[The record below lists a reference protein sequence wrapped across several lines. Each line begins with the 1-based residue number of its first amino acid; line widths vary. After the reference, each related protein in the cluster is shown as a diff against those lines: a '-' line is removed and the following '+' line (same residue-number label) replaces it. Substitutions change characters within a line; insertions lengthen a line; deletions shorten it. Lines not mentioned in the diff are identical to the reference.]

1 MPEDKNTD
9 NKELKEEAETTAEE
23 TQDTAEEAEKE
34 TAGSAETAETESP
47 EAEEAAD
54 EETVSEAGETDA
66 APEAE
71 EGGNE
76 GSGGEETSGDQASDK
91 PKRFWQKAGKTPKK
105 DKKDEQIAELQ
116 DKVARQLAEFD
127 NFRKRTE
134 KEKAQNYAIGV
145 RDVLEKLL
153 PVLDNFERGLKDVD
167 LEDPF
172 AAGMD
177 KVYKQ
182 MVTTLEGLGVTP
194 IEAEGKEFDPN
205 FHNAVMHV
213 EDENI
218 GENIV
223 TQELQKGYMY
233 KDQVLR
239 YAMVT
244 VAN

>member
-1 MPEDKNTD
+1 MPGDKNTD
-9 NKELKEEAETTAEE
+9 NMELKEETEAAAEE
-23 TQDTAEEAEKE
+23 TRDQAEEVKEEAVEAETAGATEEAEAENESGASTEE
-34 TAGSAETAETESP
+34 TQTEEGAET
-47 EAEEAAD
+47 
-54 EETVSEAGETDA
+54 
-66 APEAE
+66 
-71 EGGNE
+71 GNE
-76 GSGGEETSGDQASDK
+76 GTAGEEASEEPAPDK

-134 KEKAQNYAIGV
+134 KEKAQNYAIGA

-153 PVLDNFERGLKDVD
+153 PVLDNFERGLKDVN

-213 EDENI
+213 EDENV

>member
-9 NKELKEEAETTAEE
+9 NKELKEEAEAAEE
-23 TQDTAEEAEKE
+23 TQKTAEEAEKE
-34 TAGSAETAETESP
+34 TPESAETAEAESAD
-47 EAEEAAD
+47 AEDTAD
-54 EETVSEAGETDA
+54 EETVSEAGEADA
-66 APEAE
+66 EPETE
-71 EGGNE
+71 ESASDGP
-76 GSGGEETSGDQASDK
+76 GGEEASGDQAQDK

-105 DKKDEQIAELQ
+105 DKRDEQIAELQ

-134 KEKAQNYAIGV
+134 KEKAQNYTIGA